1 MLFRLLNVA
10 VVNAY
15 TLHSEWSANSCT
27 RKLSQA
33 AFCTAVIKQMIESA
47 CPNLVPPCH
56 GRRSSSALELQQL
69 PP

>member
-10 VVNAY
+10 MVNAY

-47 CPNLVPPCH
+47 CPNLVHH